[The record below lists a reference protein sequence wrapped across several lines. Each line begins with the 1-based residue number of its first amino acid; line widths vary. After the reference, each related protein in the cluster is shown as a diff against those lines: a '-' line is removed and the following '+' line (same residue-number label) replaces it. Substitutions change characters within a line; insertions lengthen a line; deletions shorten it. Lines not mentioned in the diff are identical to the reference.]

1 MDPRE
6 RVRWLSLHRR
16 AAPDSEP
23 FEPVAMQ
30 FSGQFKQ
37 DTRLTRG
44 IGPIQEQ
51 VILPLFLE
59 ASEPLHPLA

>member
-1 MDPRE
+1 MNE
-6 RVRWLSLHRR
+6 RDSSLCKR
-16 AAPDSEP
+16 AVPNCEP
-23 FEPVAMQ
+23 FKPVAIH
-30 FSGQFKQ
+30 FSGQFEQ
-37 DTRLTRG
+37 NTRIARG